1 MKKHHQLA
9 GCALLI
15 LCLPASAKN
24 FDQGVIDHAAPLF
37 LNNSMGQNSHWSG
50 IGTFSAKNTC
60 NATLI
65 DTRSHQSDGPA
76 YVLTSGHCFER
87 PYQQLI
93 ATDTDVNVAISFNN
107 FQDTRQNRSV
117 YTIKR
122 VNWQSLQG
130 TNLAIAELD
139 APLSRLIANGIH
151 PLKMGHTPKTA
162 ISALLVGASYTQAN
176 ALALRS
182 CLLQTSADTLAFPS
196 VWSNALTSQCNIT
209 TKSLAGSP
217 LLDRDSNTI
226 IAVLGTVPLR
236 QNAHNRCNESA
247 PCEVIGGIAQAQ
259 QLNTQYSHTLENLS
273 NCWKNG
279 VLNTDPGYCSLYP
292 ATITSLPAPKPVQ
305 HYLPALP
312 GDEHPAIF
320 PTWDVKFSISTPFYR
335 YKVVDRSELCQNPAD
350 YSVAFSSSHAHI
362 TAPVGENAGVS
373 MLCLLGVSSENQG
386 PLWGDLMNVR
396 VLAVNLEEQGRA
408 WKPAISATGYGF
420 ERPQWTELTLKRDD
434 HFNTRYFVKSGLPAS
449 TECGSQE
456 GYRPLADEV
465 FEDDIFNIVRQTQ
478 PTQHCLYSHNIR
490 NDQSA
495 VVSYLMNKKP

>member
-1 MKKHHQLA
+1 MKKPHQLA

-24 FDQGVIDHAAPLF
+24 FDQGVINHAAPLF
-37 LNNSMGQNSHWSG
+37 LNNSLGQNSHWTG
-50 IGTFSAKNTC
+50 IGTFSAKNAC

-65 DTRSHQSDGPA
+65 DTRAHESDGPA

-93 ATDTDVNVAISFNN
+93 ATDTDVNVAISFNH
-107 FQDTRQNRSV
+107 FQDTRRNRSV

-139 APLSRLIANGIH
+139 APLSRLVANGIH
-151 PLKMGHTPKTA
+151 PLKVGHTPKTA
-162 ISALLVGASYTQAN
+162 ISALLVGASYPRAN

-182 CLLQTSADTLAFPS
+182 CLLQPGADTVANPA
-196 VWSNALTSQCNIT
+196 VWRNALKSQCNLT
-209 TKSLAGSP
+209 TGTLSGSP
-217 LLDRDSNTI
+217 MLDRDSNTI

-236 QNAHNRCNESA
+236 QNAHNRCDQSA
-247 PCEVIGGIAQAQ
+247 PCEVIDGIAQAQ

-279 VLNTDPGYCSLYP
+279 VLNNDPDYCSLYP
-292 ATITSLPAPKPVQ
+292 ATITTLSTPKPVQ
-305 HYLPALP
+305 YYLPALS

-335 YKVVDRSELCQNPAD
+335 YKVVDRSEHCQNPAD
-350 YSVAFSSSHAHI
+350 YSIALSSNNAHI
-362 TAPVGENAGVS
+362 TAPVGAKAGVS
-373 MLCLLGVSSENQG
+373 MLCLLGAHSESQG

-420 ERPQWTELTLKRDD
+420 ERPNWTELMLVRDA
-434 HFNTRYFVKSGLPAS
+434 HFNTRYFVKSGAPAS
-449 TECGSQE
+449 TECEAPE
-456 GYRPLADEV
+456 GYSPIADESFV
-465 FEDDIFNIVRQTQ
+465 KDAFKIVRQAQ
-478 PTQHCLYSHNIR
+478 ASRHCLYSRNIR

-495 VVSYLMNKKP
+495 VVSYQMGKRP